1 MRIGIITGASSG
13 MGREFVKRAVLDS
26 PPCDELWLIARRK
39 ERLAVFPN
47 LYKKQKFRLLSLD
60 LSREED
66 LKVLAEKLDSL
77 DEKDHVALFIH
88 SAGFGLVGDI
98 RDMSPEKQGEMV
110 DLNCRSVAELTAM
123 VLPHMEEGAGGRMIY
138 MASAAAFL
146 PQPGFALYAASK
158 AFVLSYVRSLRAEN
172 RGRGLRITAVCPGSV
187 KTEFLDKALEGRSLP
202 FYKKMVMA
210 DPVKVVAKAWK
221 DNKKNRELS
230 VYGIPIKATR
240 LAAGIIPHA
249 VFLRL
254 MGSGKKKGPDR

>member
-13 MGREFVKRAVLDS
+13 MGREFVKRAVLAA

-47 LYKKQKFRLLSLD
+47 RYKKQKFRLLSLD

-66 LKVLAEKLDSL
+66 LKVLAGKLAGLGQEDRISL
-77 DEKDHVALFIH
+77 FVH

-98 RDMSPEKQGEMV
+98 REMSPQKQGEMV

-123 VLPHMEEGAGGRMIY
+123 ILPHMEEAGGRMIY
-138 MASAAAFL
+138 LASAAAFL

-187 KTEFLDKALEGRSLP
+187 KTEFLEKALEGRSLP
-202 FYKKMVMA
+202 IYKKMVMA

-221 DNKKNRELS
+221 DNEKNRELS

-240 LAAGIIPHA
+240 LAAKIIPHA
-249 VFLRL
+249 LFLRL
-254 MGSGKKKGPDR
+254 MGTGKKKGPDR